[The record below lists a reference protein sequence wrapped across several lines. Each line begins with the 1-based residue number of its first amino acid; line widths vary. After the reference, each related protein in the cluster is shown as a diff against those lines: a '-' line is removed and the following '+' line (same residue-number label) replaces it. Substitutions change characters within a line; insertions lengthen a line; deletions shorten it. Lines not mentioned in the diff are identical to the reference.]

1 MDFHDCRHQMQ
12 MTSRLLTRA
21 RQSLIQNSSFLCK
34 SCHSPPFRKSSSS
47 LSLSFSLK
55 RVIHVIPPYKLSS
68 SLYSPHRLNL
78 DSLCTDVMLRVWT
91 IIGVSTPK

>member
-68 SLYSPHRLNL
+68 SLSSPHGLKL
-78 DSLCTDVMLRVWT
+78 DSLLAVMLRRVR
-91 IIGVSTPK
+91 

>member
-12 MTSRLLTRA
+12 MTSRLLTRV

-34 SCHSPPFRKSSSS
+34 SCHSPPFRESSSS
-47 LSLSFSLK
+47 LSLFLISLFSLK

-68 SLYSPHRLNL
+68 SLYSPHRLKL
-78 DSLCTDVMLRVWT
+78 DSLLAVMLRRVR
-91 IIGVSTPK
+91 